1 MKNKIF
7 ITGHKNPDTD
17 SIASAIVYAD
27 LKSKIDSEND
37 YVPVRLGEL
46 NLESKWVLDKWKQ
59 PAPRYIENLK
69 QKVEDLGLEKP
80 ITVRENIS
88 IYQAAN
94 YLQPRNVSFL
104 PIVDEQNSLKGIVTL
119 SNLTKSYMDVWDDI
133 ILWGAG
139 TKIENIVEVLSGE
152 IVHLP
157 EKPNKYNGRML
168 VYASEVDEEGH
179 SKEGDVL
186 IVGNRLDA
194 QNEAI
199 DRKVG
204 ILIVSSGHEVE
215 DEILEK
221 AKQNNVTVLTTK
233 YNSFMAARLLPQAIP
248 VSYVMTKDNL
258 QYFTPDEYLEDVSR
272 KVKNTRFRN
281 FPIVNNNL
289 EVIGELNRNNLLF
302 DKKKQVILVDHN
314 ESNQSIDDRDN
325 VEILE
330 IIDHHRVANI
340 NTNSPIYFRNVPV
353 GCTSTILA
361 MMYKEYGVTPSKEM
375 AGLMAS
381 AIISDTLLFRSPT
394 TTEIDK
400 RILKEL
406 AQIAEIDLEKY
417 GEEMFSAGTSLEGV
431 SVTDIL
437 MTDSKKFEIEDKN
450 ARVSQSFTTNLDS
463 VEKFVDEIISTMV
476 SVNNNENTDVFA
488 LFITDIFNEKSLVI
502 TVGEM
507 NEALA
512 NEFAAEYKEDGYIVN
527 GLLSRKKQF
536 IPALTRAVNKI
547 KQEE

>member
-157 EKPNKYNGRML
+157 ENPNKYNGRML

-437 MTDSKKFEIEDKN
+437 MTDSKKFKIEDKN

>member
-157 EKPNKYNGRML
+157 ENPNKYNGRML

>member
-437 MTDSKKFEIEDKN
+437 MTDSKKFKIEDKN